1 MTRRLTM
8 DSKLKYTINNMQK
21 RKCEEVG
28 SGLRWGMLGL
38 VLLVCICVYNLV
50 DLG

>member
-1 MTRRLTM
+1 ME
-8 DSKLKYTINNMQK
+8 SKYKHTINNMQK

-38 VLLVCICVYNLV
+38 VLLVCIGVYVALDV
-50 DLG
+50 GK